1 MVSASWLMAC
11 AEVITVKYGE
21 GEAIIGGDAVENVKI
36 SVKGNRVSIKDQ
48 RDAEKKLS
56 PLTYVLS
63 GQTDDGQFKLNSYAK
78 AKVRLNGLSLTS
90 QEGAAMHLKNKKD
103 IELEVAD
110 GTFNRICIA
119 ACLDT
124 LNNKQAAIWAKQ
136 SVNFSGK
143 GTLAVEALGNGCKG
157 INCKGDINIRNLTL
171 QVVTKG
177 DNLGVDTTRRMGP
190 PDGEFPGQPNGKFP
204 GPPMG
209 FTGQQNGMQGPP
221 MGDMG
226 GGMPGGKQKYISTCK
241 GIKAK
246 GKLTIL
252 SGTVSVETNSN
263 GAEGIEGKEGVTI
276 SGGKVSVNAVDD
288 GINSGGKIIFAGGET
303 TVVSTTNDAVDSN
316 DGESKGGFP
325 FMHEGAEQEPMGQNS
340 TAHDEKETEPA
351 IIIRGGT
358 VYAWSRRGA
367 PEEGLDCDFAPIEV
381 SGGTVFSIGAGMGD
395 MPSVPTNKTAKQP
408 TVLAIGLNFTEG
420 ETVSIQDRKGK
431 TLMAFPA
438 PFDFQRSSSLISCP
452 AFRVGETYTVVCG
465 QESKSMELTDKF
477 TIIR

>member
-1 MVSASWLMAC
+1 MNSNSMKRTILSIIMVSAGWLMAC

-21 GEAIIGGDAVENVKI
+21 GKAIIGGDEVEDVKI

-157 INCKGDINIRNLTL
+157 INCKGDINIKDLTL

-190 PDGEFPGQPNGKFP
+190 PNGMFNPDSIPAEIKAKFEEMMKKRMQENGNRNGGFP

-209 FTGQQNGMQGPP
+209 FPGQQNGGFPGPPMGFPGQQNGMQGPP

-241 GIKAK
+241 GI
-246 GKLTIL
+246 
-252 SGTVSVETNSN
+252 N
-263 GAEGIEGKEGVTI
+263 
-276 SGGKVSVNAVDD
+276 
-288 GINSGGKIIFAGGET
+288 
-303 TVVSTTNDAVDSN
+303 
-316 DGESKGGFP
+316 
-325 FMHEGAEQEPMGQNS
+325 
-340 TAHDEKETEPA
+340 
-351 IIIRGGT
+351 
-358 VYAWSRRGA
+358 
-367 PEEGLDCDFAPIEV
+367 
-381 SGGTVFSIGAGMGD
+381 
-395 MPSVPTNKTAKQP
+395 
-408 TVLAIGLNFTEG
+408 
-420 ETVSIQDRKGK
+420 
-431 TLMAFPA
+431 
-438 PFDFQRSSSLISCP
+438 
-452 AFRVGETYTVVCG
+452 
-465 QESKSMELTDKF
+465 
-477 TIIR
+477 

>member
-1 MVSASWLMAC
+1 
-11 AEVITVKYGE
+11 
-21 GEAIIGGDAVENVKI
+21 
-36 SVKGNRVSIKDQ
+36 
-48 RDAEKKLS
+48 
-56 PLTYVLS
+56 
-63 GQTDDGQFKLNSYAK
+63 
-78 AKVRLNGLSLTS
+78 
-90 QEGAAMHLKNKKD
+90 
-103 IELEVAD
+103 
-110 GTFNRICIA
+110 
-119 ACLDT
+119 
-124 LNNKQAAIWAKQ
+124 
-136 SVNFSGK
+136 
-143 GTLAVEALGNGCKG
+143 
-157 INCKGDINIRNLTL
+157 
-171 QVVTKG
+171 
-177 DNLGVDTTRRMGP
+177 
-190 PDGEFPGQPNGKFP
+190 
-204 GPPMG
+204 
-209 FTGQQNGMQGPP
+209 

-241 GIKAK
+241 GIKAT
-246 GKLTIL
+246 GTLTIQ

-325 FMHEGAEQEPMGQNS
+325 FMHEENDTEQE
-340 TAHDEKETEPA
+340 DIEPA
-351 IIIRGGT
+351 IIISGGT
-358 VYAWSRRGA
+358 VYAWSKRGA

-381 SGGTVFSIGAGMGD
+381 SGGKLFSIGAGMGD

-431 TLMAFPA
+431 TLMTFPA
-438 PFDFQRSSSLISCP
+438 PFNFQRSSSLISCP
-452 AFRVGETYTVVCG
+452 AFKVGETYTVVCG